1 MNAKVSQKI
10 AIIPQARLTVTAEES
25 LLIALLN
32 DIKRDVSRMK
42 QTGQEVAKRYGKR

>member
-10 AIIPQARLTVTAEES
+10 ATIPQARLSIPAEDS

-32 DIKRDVSRMK
+32 DIKRDASRMK
-42 QTGQEVAKRYGKR
+42 QTGQEVAKRYGRS